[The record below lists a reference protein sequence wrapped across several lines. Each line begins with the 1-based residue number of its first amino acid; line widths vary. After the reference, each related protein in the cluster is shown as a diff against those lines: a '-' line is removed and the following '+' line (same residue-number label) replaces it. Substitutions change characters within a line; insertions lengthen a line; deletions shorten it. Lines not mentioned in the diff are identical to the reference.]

1 MKEQSRS
8 RWSLLVVGS
17 LLLLCLCLATGSAAY
32 YIAQQITA
40 APGREPVTV
49 LEITRAVT
57 HENATPA
64 VPAESEN
71 GLAPHEESVSQEG
84 ITSQPGEDT
93 PVAPAESPGV
103 QSLPTVPP
111 PTPTLP
117 PPPLELDEV
126 NLELFYEVWQII
138 ERDFD
143 GDLPG
148 TEQLLHAL
156 IAGSLETL
164 DDEYTRY
171 VPPQVA
177 ARMRQDLQGSFEG
190 IGAFVRM
197 TDDGFLQIVRPMS
210 GQPAA
215 RAGLLPQD
223 LILAVDG
230 ISVTGMD
237 VDEAIALVRGP
248 RGTAVV
254 LTVLREDVPEPF
266 DVTVVRE
273 QIEIPIIEAEML
285 PDNIAYVRLSQFNRN
300 AQPHLQ
306 EALEQLLA
314 QNPEGLVLDLRDN
327 PGGFLDQAV
336 AVSDLFLDE
345 GVVLLE
351 RNRRGMDEVFR
362 SRDGGVAEAIP
373 LVVLINAGSASAS
386 EIVAG
391 AIQDRGRAILIGE
404 TSFGKGSVQQTHTL
418 SDGSELRVTFARWF
432 TPNNHSIDQ
441 EGIVPDIEVLPS
453 PMEFGGPEDTQLQRA
468 VEYLLTGE

>member
-1 MKEQSRS
+1 MREESRT
-8 RWSLLVVGS
+8 RWSLLGIS
-17 LLLLCLCLATGSAAY
+17 GLLVLCLCLVTGSAAY
-32 YIAQQITA
+32 YVGLQMV
-40 APGREPVTV
+40 APPDREPATV
-49 LEITRAVT
+49 LEITRDDVT
-57 HENATPA
+57 P
-64 VPAESEN
+64 V
-71 GLAPHEESVSQEG
+71 EEGASSQGGVSSQEG
-84 ITSQPGEDT
+84 SSSP
-93 PVAPAESPGV
+93 PADNESAV
-103 QSLPTVPP
+103 QNPTVPP
-111 PTPTLP
+111 PTPTVP
-117 PPPLELDEV
+117 PPPLDLDEV
-126 NLELFYEVWQII
+126 HLELFYEVWQII
-138 ERDFD
+138 QRDFD

-148 TEQLLHAL
+148 SEQLLQAL

-171 VPPQVA
+171 IPPQVA

-197 TDDGFLQIVRPMS
+197 TDDGFLQIVRPMA

-215 RAGLLPQD
+215 RSGLLAQD

-230 ISVTGMD
+230 VSVVGMD

-254 LTVLREDVPEPF
+254 LTISREDVPETF
-266 DVTVVRE
+266 EVTVVRE

-285 PDNIAYVRLSQFNRN
+285 PENIAYVRLSQFNRN
-300 AQPHLQ
+300 AQAQLQ
-306 EALEQLLA
+306 AAIVQLLA
-314 QNPEGLVLDLRDN
+314 ENPIGLVLDLRDN

-336 AVSDLFLDE
+336 AVADLFLGD

-362 SRDGGVAEAIP
+362 SGDGGVAEEIL
-373 LVVLINAGSASAS
+373 LVVLINPGSASAS

-418 SDGSELRVTFARWF
+418 SDGSELRVTFARWY
-432 TPNNHSIDQ
+432 TPDDHSIDK

-453 PMEFGGPEDTQLQRA
+453 PMEFGGPEDNQLQRA
-468 VEYLLTGE
+468 LEYLLTGE

>member
-1 MKEQSRS
+1 MKEESRT
-8 RWSLLVVGS
+8 RWSLILLPGLLV
-17 LLLLCLCLATGSAAY
+17 LCLCLATG
-32 YIAQQITA
+32 TA
-40 APGREPVTV
+40 AFYIGQQMVATPGREPVTV
-49 LEITRAVT
+49 LEITREPGSPV
-57 HENATPA
+57 ATPA
-64 VPAESEN
+64 AEEASEGAEPSQNESATQGVLSLPETTPA
-71 GLAPHEESVSQEG
+71 
-84 ITSQPGEDT
+84 
-93 PVAPAESPGV
+93 APATSANPTPA
-103 QSLPTVPP
+103 PTVPP
-111 PTPTLP
+111 PTPTVP

-126 NLELFYEVWQII
+126 NLELFYDVWRII
-138 ERDFD
+138 QRDFD

-197 TDDGFLQIVRPMS
+197 TDDGYLQIVRPMA

-223 LILAVDG
+223 VILAVDG
-230 ISVTGMD
+230 MSVLGLD
-237 VDEAIALVRGP
+237 VDQAITLVRGP

-254 LTVLREDVPEPF
+254 LTISREDVDEPF

-273 QIEIPIIEAEML
+273 QIEIPIVEAEML
-285 PDNIAYVRLSQFNRN
+285 PENIAYVRLSQFNRN

-306 EALEQLLA
+306 AALVQLLA
-314 QNPEGLVLDLRDN
+314 QNPQGLVLDLRDN

-336 AVSDLFLDE
+336 AVSDLFLDD

-362 SRDGGVAEAIP
+362 SSSGGVAEDIP

-391 AIQDRGRAILIGE
+391 AIQDRGRAVLIGE

-418 SDGSELRVTFARWF
+418 TDGSELRVTFARWY
-432 TPNNHSIDQ
+432 TPNNKSIDR

-468 VEYLLTGE
+468 IQFLLAGE

>member
-1 MKEQSRS
+1 MKEESRT
-8 RWSLLVVGS
+8 RWSLIVVGS

-32 YIAQQITA
+32 FVGQQIATS
-40 APGREPVTV
+40 PGREPVTV

-57 HENATPA
+57 HENVTATPA
-64 VPAESEN
+64 TESQN
-71 GLAPHEESVSQEG
+71 GIAPQDESVSQDA
-84 ITSQPGEDT
+84 ITSQPGETT
-93 PVAPAESPGV
+93 PVAPSDSPGAV
-103 QSLPTVPP
+103 QHPTVPP

-117 PPPLELDEV
+117 PPPFELDAV
-126 NLELFYEVWQII
+126 NLELFYEVWRII

-177 ARMRQDLQGSFEG
+177 ARIRQDLQGSFEG

-197 TDDGFLQIVRPMS
+197 TDDGFLQIVRPMA

-230 ISVTGMD
+230 LSVVGMN

-254 LTVLREDVPEPF
+254 LTISREDVPEPF

-306 EALEQLLA
+306 AALEQLLA

-336 AVSDLFLDE
+336 AVADLFLGD

-362 SRDGGVAEAIP
+362 SRDGSIAEEIP
-373 LVVLINAGSASAS
+373 LVVLINAGSASVS

-391 AIQDRGRAILIGE
+391 AIQDRERAILIGE

-418 SDGSELRVTFARWF
+418 SDGSELRVTFASWY
-432 TPNNHSIDQ
+432 TPNNHTIDK
-441 EGIVPDIEVLPS
+441 EGIAPDIEVLPS

>member
-1 MKEQSRS
+1 MLLPG
-8 RWSLLVVGS
+8 LLV
-17 LLLLCLCLATGSAAY
+17 LCLCLAAG
-32 YIAQQITA
+32 TA
-40 APGREPVTV
+40 AFFIGQQMVTTPDREPVTV
-49 LEITRAVT
+49 LEITRDLGSQGSP
-57 HENATPA
+57 NATP
-64 VPAESEN
+64 VEEGLDHDVEPSQNESATQ
-71 GLAPHEESVSQEG
+71 GVL
-84 ITSQPGEDT
+84 SQPEATPTSPVAGDT
-93 PVAPAESPGV
+93 PTQA
-103 QSLPTVPP
+103 PTVPP

-126 NLELFYEVWQII
+126 NLQLFYEVWQIVQ
-138 ERDFD
+138 RDFD

-197 TDDGFLQIVRPMS
+197 TDDGYLQIVRPMA

-230 ISVTGMD
+230 ISVFGMD
-237 VDEAIALVRGP
+237 VDQAIALVRGP

-254 LTVLREDVPEPF
+254 LTISREDVDEPF
-266 DVTVVRE
+266 AVTVVRE
-273 QIEIPIIEAEML
+273 QIEIPIVEAEML
-285 PDNIAYVRLSQFNRN
+285 PENIAYVRLSQFNRN

-306 EALEQLLA
+306 AAIAQLLA
-314 QNPEGLVLDLRDN
+314 QNPQGLVLDLRDN

-336 AVSDLFLDE
+336 AVADLFLDD

-362 SRDGGVAEAIP
+362 SGNGGVAEDVP

-391 AIQDRGRAILIGE
+391 AIQDRGRAVVIGE

-418 SDGSELRVTFARWF
+418 SDGSELRVTFARWY
-432 TPNNHSIDQ
+432 TPNNKSIDK

-468 VEYLLTGE
+468 IQFLLTGE